1 MRVLIVDDSAF
12 ARERIARL
20 VTAAGHEAIQAA
32 GGAQALQLAAEMP
45 PDAVTV
51 DLLMPDMDGV
61 ELIRR
66 LRAAYPDLPLI
77 VVSADI
83 QEATRRE
90 VRAAGATAFVSKSGR
105 LMPLLEILEGLPNV
119 QKPSFVLTLLE
130 QDAFT
135 EMMNLAMGQAANA
148 LASLLERRVLLTAPK
163 VEIMRLSALRV
174 FLERNIPAI
183 AAYIRQ
189 HFQGQLTGDAALLL
203 PAGHADLLVRA
214 AINSIELSMSGLTGI
229 ELSAL
234 AEIGNV
240 VLNAAIARLGDQLGA
255 RLAIGQPTVRINL
268 SAQMFVEDLSIGPVN
283 ADHAIILL
291 NRLTIGDVSIM
302 CYLIIALS
310 EADIRR
316 LLASLGVEA

>member
-20 VTAAGHEAIQAA
+20 VTTAGHEAIQAA
-32 GGAQALQLAAEMP
+32 SAAQALQLAAAMP
-45 PDAVTV
+45 PDAATI
-51 DLLMPDMDGV
+51 DLLMPDMDGI

-66 LRAAYPDLPLI
+66 LREAYPNLPLI
-77 VVSADI
+77 VVSADV
-83 QEATRRE
+83 QEATRRA
-90 VRAAGATAFVSKSGR
+90 VQAAGATAFVSKSGR
-105 LMPLLEILEGLPNV
+105 LVPLLEILKGLPNV
-119 QKPSFVLTLLE
+119 PQPSFVLSLLE

-148 LASLLERRVLLTAPK
+148 LSSLLERRVLLTAPR
-163 VEIMRLSALRV
+163 VEIMRLTALHL
-174 FLERNIPAI
+174 FLERHIPTI

-189 HFQGQLTGDAALLL
+189 HFRGRLTGDAALLL
-203 PAGHADLLVRA
+203 PAGHADGLVRA
-214 AINSIELSMSGLTGI
+214 AMNNIELPMGGLTGI

-240 VLNAAIARLGDQLGA
+240 VLNAAIARLGDQLNE
-255 RLAIGQPTVRINL
+255 RLAIGQPTVKINL

-283 ADHAIILL
+283 ADHVIVLL
-291 NRLTIGDVSIM
+291 NRLTIGDVSII
-302 CYLIIALS
+302 CYLIISLS

-316 LLASLGVEA
+316 LLVSLGIEA